1 MWRIPVHQKLKTSSA
16 FMLCA
21 TLGWVHIL
29 PRVVQAKVE
38 EDCVVCTSILP
49 LPSDDSKQNCCY

>member
-1 MWRIPVHQKLKTSSA
+1 MHQKLMTSSA
-16 FMLCA
+16 FMVCA